1 MIEKIW
7 LLEGPYTDDDCAWID
22 ASGLLYHVENPGKLS
37 INDSG
42 WCDMETGAEILTDRH
57 KIYLQT
63 TDEKGEMWLKLK
75 YIDRVI
81 LHRALHHEGHTFL
94 IQENDYDTTID

>member
-7 LLEGPYTDDDCAWID
+7 LLKGPYTEDDCAWVN
-22 ASGLLYHVENPGKLS
+22 ASGLLFHVEDHS
-37 INDSG
+37 RITVHDSG
-42 WCDMETGAEILTDRH
+42 WCDMETGHTIINDKTEIFLR
-57 KIYLQT
+57 T

-75 YIDRVI
+75 YIDRAI
-81 LHRALHHEGHTFL
+81 LHRVLRTNGHTFL